1 MYNLIE
7 DYLERLS
14 LPLIRRLPYHERQR
28 IRQEMRD
35 HLLERVNELK
45 AQGVSDDEAVAVAIK
60 QFGPPE
66 WVGTLILEKRTPL
79 PRLNWW
85 RAVVL
90 FLVVVVGSFA
100 LVMANHRIEDD
111 MRQPQVVDVLLWTVG
126 SKALLADTSPLLREA
141 LYSVQNV
148 PLFDHPLPP
157 LSKVRAVQEP
167 SLRPLAEMV
176 QERYSRWYL
185 QVSQNKWGRPPGGA
199 ELPRYLIPEGRM
211 YGSGMV
217 MVPFTVPD
225 SVCVRGI
232 GGCESRKEMLP
243 NGVVALQVAA
253 TMLAC
258 AAIAGL
264 LMRQRRW
271 VAGVAIAV
279 VLLSPVWCAGVALN
293 FSETQRHSRDYL
305 LAQIVRSAE
314 SVATQQPRLVQSSPP
329 KLPLADLDL
338 KDNAQRLQ
346 RIGQLVQLY
355 RAYEADYQRIWQE
368 WRQAGI
374 LGQTWR
380 VFRAY
385 IVPTWWIVPAALIAT
400 AAGGWLG
407 ILLGVWSWRLRSYL
421 VYRYA

>member
-7 DYLERLS
+7 DYLDRVS
-14 LPLIRRLPYHERQR
+14 LPLVRRLPYHERQR

-45 AQGVSDDEAVAVAIK
+45 AQGVSDDEAVAVAIR
-60 QFGPPE
+60 QFGSPE
-66 WVGTLILEKRTPL
+66 WVGTLILEKHTSL

-90 FLVVVVGSFA
+90 LLVVVVGSFA

-111 MRQPQVVDVLLWTVG
+111 MRQPQVVDVVLWTIG
-126 SKALLADTSPLLREA
+126 SKALQADPSPLLRTA
-141 LYSVQNV
+141 LDDLQHL
-148 PLFDHPLPP
+148 PLYNRPLPP
-157 LSKVRAVQEP
+157 LAQLRAVQEP

-176 QERYSRWYL
+176 QERYSRWYS
-185 QVSQNKWGRPPGGA
+185 QVSQNKWGRPPGG
-199 ELPRYLIPEGRM
+199 PEGWM
-211 YGSGMV
+211 YGAGMV
-217 MVPFTVPD
+217 RVPFTVPD
-225 SVCVRGI
+225 SVCVSWG

-264 LMRQRRW
+264 LMHQRRW
-271 VAGVAIAV
+271 VAGAAIAV

-293 FSETQRHSRDYL
+293 FSETQMHSRDYL

-329 KLPLADLDL
+329 RLPLATMEL

-346 RIGQLVQLY
+346 RIQQLVQLY
-355 RAYEADYQRIWQE
+355 HVYEADHH
-368 WRQAGI
+368 
-374 LGQTWR
+374 
-380 VFRAY
+380 
-385 IVPTWWIVPAALIAT
+385 
-400 AAGGWLG
+400 
-407 ILLGVWSWRLRSYL
+407 
-421 VYRYA
+421 